1 MRKLRITAA
10 PIGDLELEVEEQ
22 VITISGYGSDECGV
36 NCEATVRCEFVGE
49 SDVERLLE
57 ALTARRD
64 IEVSFPLTYGQ
75 LTVKLKDFQ
84 RINWGG
90 TEEES
95 CRLKIRY
102 QNGGIEITWG
112 DSLARV
118 DVLEKLKSVR

>member
-1 MRKLRITAA
+1 MRKLRITTA

-36 NCEATVRCEFVGE
+36 NCEATVRCEFVGKG
-49 SDVERLLE
+49 DVERLLE

-64 IEVSFPLTYGQ
+64 IEVSFPLTSGR

-90 TEEES
+90 TE
-95 CRLKIRY
+95 
-102 QNGGIEITWG
+102 
-112 DSLARV
+112 
-118 DVLEKLKSVR
+118 